1 VAVTSDESVVE
12 AARAL
17 VPMLREGAP
26 AAEKARRQ
34 PDATIAALRDLGAL
48 HLCTPASVGGLECH
62 PRVYLDTLMTLAE
75 GDASAAWIAMVTSTT
90 GLVAAYV
97 DDETAREVFAR
108 PSIACGV
115 FAPFGRG
122 AYDGD
127 TGDAVISGR
136 WAFVSASPHADWIG
150 LGSLIK
156 TPGGDGMAHRL
167 ALFPASEVTIH
178 DTWDVAGLCAT
189 ASHDVSVED
198 VRVPERRLADLLGA
212 RPREDGPLYAFPLF
226 GLLATGIAGVALGT
240 ARAALD
246 TVIELASARKPSGS
260 SRSLSER
267 ATAQAGIAEAEASL
281 RSARAFLA
289 EAIDEA
295 WEKAV
300 LSGELDVEARAT
312 LRLAATHATTTAAA
326 VAERSYRLGGGG
338 ALYKRSP
345 LQRYLRDTQAA
356 TQHMMV
362 SPNTLE
368 VTGRVLLGLET
379 DASQL

>member
-1 VAVTSDESVVE
+1 VAVGSDESVVD

-17 VPMLREGAP
+17 IPALREGAP
-26 AAEKARRQ
+26 AAEEARRQ
-34 PDATIAALRDLGAL
+34 PDDTIASLLELGAL

-62 PRVYLDTLMTLAE
+62 PRVYLETLIALAE

-108 PSIACGV
+108 PSITCGV

-127 TGDAVISGR
+127 DAVISGR

-150 LGSLIK
+150 LGSLIAN
-156 TPGGDGMAHRL
+156 PGGDGMSHRL
-167 ALFPASEVTIH
+167 ALFRAGDVTIH

-198 VRVPERRLADLLGA
+198 ARVPAARLADLLGA
-212 RPREDGPLYAFPLF
+212 RPREEGPLYAFPLF

-246 TVIELASARKPSGS
+246 TVIELATARKPSGS
-260 SRSLSER
+260 SRSLAER
-267 ATAQAGIAEAEASL
+267 ATAQAAIAEAEASW
-281 RSARAFLA
+281 RSAHAFLA
-289 EAIDEA
+289 EAIDRA
-295 WEKAV
+295 WEEAV
-300 LSGELDVEARAT
+300 LSGRLEVEARAT
-312 LRLAATHATTTAAA
+312 LRLAATHATTTAAS
-326 VAERSYRLGGGG
+326 VAERAYRLGGGG
-338 ALYKRSP
+338 ALYRRSP
-345 LQRYLRDTQAA
+345 LQRHLRDTQAA